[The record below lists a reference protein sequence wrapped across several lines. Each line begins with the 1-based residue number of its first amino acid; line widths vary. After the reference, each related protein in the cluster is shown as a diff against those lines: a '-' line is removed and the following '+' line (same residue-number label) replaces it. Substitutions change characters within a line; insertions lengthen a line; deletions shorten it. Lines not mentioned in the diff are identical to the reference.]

1 MALRLREA
9 DSMASM
15 AELRQKIAELEIQ
28 VGCLYTD
35 LNLTSILN
43 GCHCQ
48 VSLDFFWV
56 VCVHWGDRL
65 PCFFG
70 VDCLVVYVRG
80 RVCVHLIHLSL
91 SDRRRRV

>member
-1 MALRLREA
+1 MAVRLREA
-9 DSMASM
+9 DSMAAM

-43 GCHCQ
+43 GCDCQ
-48 VSLDFFWV
+48 VCLDFFWV
-56 VCVHWGDRL
+56 ACVHWGDRL
-65 PCFFG
+65 LCFFG
-70 VDCLVVYVRG
+70 VDCSVVSVRG

-91 SDRRRRV
+91 SYKRSRV